1 MDVGWVGGG
10 SSARYDGLL
19 NMSEIRTCGQE
30 SRMRTWIA
38 KADKNRRCGS
48 RMGTGGAGVVRVGV
62 VGGQWREEM
71 PKEAVH
77 VRPGCST
84 MRPSPVLNALA
95 GHVIGSTAKPE
106 RRFFG
111 SGNPSPVNSC
121 R

>member
-1 MDVGWVGGG
+1 MRTAIADVDVDREG
-10 SSARYDGLL
+10 
-19 NMSEIRTCGQE
+19 GQE
-30 SRMRTWIA
+30 SPMWIS
-38 KADKNRRCGS
+38 DGDGWGQHCEGRGRED
-48 RMGTGGAGVVRVGV
+48 
-62 VGGQWREEM
+62 QWREEM

-121 R
+121 T